1 MKKAKWVS
9 SSANGR
15 RHVRHFAAGILCA
28 VMMAGVI
35 APGLE
40 MEAVRAQEN
49 DTVHSQES
57 GTVHLQEGDTVHS
70 QEGDAGQ
77 GDVKRQV
84 EKLNRGATAIKTG
97 NGVYLSWRFLGT
109 DDAHTSFDIYRD
121 GQKITDVPVTAST
134 NYLDA
139 SGTDTSQY
147 AIHTLQNGIES
158 ETSGAISVWADNYL
172 DIPLDKP
179 KPGVTPKGDE
189 YNYMPNDASC
199 ADLDGDGEYEIILK
213 WMPSNSGD
221 NMADGYRGKVYLDA
235 YKLNVKKLWRID
247 LGVNIRAGA
256 HYTPF
261 LVYDFD
267 GDGYAELV
275 CKTADGTIDGAGT
288 AIGEADKDWRSPAG
302 VILQGPEYLTLFD
315 GLTGK
320 ALDTIAYEPGRGIHG
335 TEGVLNKEYWGDD
348 FGNRSERYLA
358 AVAYLDGRKPSVL
371 MSRGYY
377 KNFGMAAYDIVDKKF
392 QKRWFFDTADE
403 GNKAYIGQGNHNLA
417 VADVDADGF
426 DEIVFGACTIDHDGT
441 GLYSSGLGHGDAIHV
456 GDFDLDNPGLEIF
469 SCFEEKPYGAALRK
483 ASNGEFLFR
492 YTANGDTGRA
502 IAGNFSAENPG
513 AEFSA
518 SLGDDLWNS
527 KGEAIGSWKS
537 ITKWMQNFTVYWD
550 GDLEQEV
557 MERTMIDGYG
567 KGRIFTAPYDVTYIN
582 GSKSNCSLSADLLGD
597 WREEVIWPAQDG
609 TFLRLYQTTHDTQY
623 RIATLMHDTQYR
635 VQVATQN
642 VGYNQPAHTSFFLGT
657 GYPLP
662 EQPKV
667 EPVQVKEP
675 ENPINPN
682 PGETGNPGEPS
693 KPGGADGSGETGK
706 PGGADSSGEP
716 GQQDIRFLEETAR
729 VSASQLTANCHVK
742 VSFAKV
748 DGAKGYEIY
757 RSTNAGSGY
766 QKIGTATKASYTD
779 KKDVKAGKTYYYKII
794 AKGDGEASYD
804 SPLSQKYACLT
815 VLAKPQ
821 AKVKALKGGKV
832 KISWKKVKE
841 ASGYLIYVSKN
852 KSKGFR
858 KVKTVRKAS
867 AGNISIKS
875 GVRKG
880 KCYVRMIPYKTV
892 NKKPV
897 YGSYSR
903 TYSVKV
909 KK

>member
-1 MKKAKWVS
+1 MRKHTKRTGSDRKKRICKNIAIGGLCV
-9 SSANGR
+9 AM
-15 RHVRHFAAGILCA
+15 AAGLITPSLGMNTVQA
-28 VMMAGVI
+28 EENRTGQSDMKRNV
-35 APGLE
+35 
-40 MEAVRAQEN
+40 EAL
-49 DTVHSQES
+49 D
-57 GTVHLQEGDTVHS
+57 
-70 QEGDAGQ
+70 
-77 GDVKRQV
+77 
-84 EKLNRGATAIKTG
+84 RGATAIKVK

-109 DDAHTSFDIYRD
+109 DDANTSFHIYRD
-121 GQKITDVPVTAST
+121 GEKITDAPVTAST

-139 SGTDTSQY
+139 SGTDKSTY
-147 AIHTLQNGIES
+147 VIHTLQNGVES
-158 ETSGAISVWADNYL
+158 EKSSKISVWEDNYL

-179 KPGVTPKGDE
+179 EPGVTPAGDA
-189 YNYMPNDASC
+189 YDYKPNDASC

-221 NMADGYRGKVYLDA
+221 NMADGYRGNVYLDA
-235 YKLNVKKLWRID
+235 YKLNGKKLWRID

-267 GDGYAELV
+267 GDGYAELI

-288 AIGEADKDWRSPAG
+288 PIGEADKDWRSIAG
-302 VILQGPEYLTLFD
+302 VILEGPEYLTLFD

-320 ALDTIAYEPGRGIHG
+320 ALDTIDYEPGRGIHG

-358 AVAYLDGRKPSVL
+358 GVAYLDGRKPSAL
-371 MSRGYY
+371 LSRGYY
-377 KNFGMAAYDIVDKKF
+377 ENFGMAAYDIVNKKF

-403 GNKAYIGQGNHNLA
+403 GNQDYVGQGNHNLA
-417 VADVDADGF
+417 VADVDMDGY

-441 GLYSSGLGHGDAIHV
+441 GLYSNKLGHGDAIHV
-456 GDFDLDNPGLEIF
+456 GDFDPDNPGLEIF
-469 SCFEEKPYGAALRK
+469 SCFEEEPYGAALRK

-492 YTANGDTGRA
+492 YTADGDTGRA

-518 SLGDDLWNS
+518 SLGNDLWNS
-527 KGEAIGSWKS
+527 KGEVVGTWSS

-567 KGRIFTAPYDVTYIN
+567 KGRVFTAAYDVTYIN
-582 GSKSNCSLSADLLGD
+582 GTKSNCSLSADLLGD

-609 TFLRLYQTTHDTQY
+609 TFLRLYQTTHETSY

-635 VQVATQN
+635 VQIATQN

-667 EPVQVKEP
+667 EPVKVKAPGESGGSD
-675 ENPINPN
+675 N
-682 PGETGNPGEPS
+682 PG
-693 KPGGADGSGETGK
+693 GS
-706 PGGADSSGEP
+706 DNSGEP
-716 GQQDIRFLEETAR
+716 DKSEGQGNPQPQRLKETTK
-729 VSASQLTANCHVK
+729 VSASQLSTNCHAK
-742 VSFAKV
+742 ISFDKV

-757 RSTNAGSGY
+757 RSTKISSGY
-766 QKIGTATKASYTD
+766 QSVGYTTKTSYTD
-779 KKDVKAGKTYYYKII
+779 KTVKAGKTYYYKVI
-794 AKGDGEASYD
+794 AKGDNASYD
-804 SPLSQKYACLT
+804 SVLSQKYACLT

-821 AKVKALKGGKV
+821 AKIKALKGGKIKV
-832 KISWKKVKE
+832 SWKKVKG
-841 ASGYLIYVSKN
+841 ASGYVIYTSK
-852 KSKGFR
+852 SRTKGFK

-867 AGNISIKS
+867 AGNVSIKS
-875 GVRKG
+875 NVKKG
-880 KCYVRMIPYKTV
+880 RCYVRVRPYKNV
-892 NKKPV
+892 NRKPV
-897 YGSYSR
+897 YG
-903 TYSVKV
+903 TYSKTYAVKV
-909 KK
+909 KR